1 MKNVIKLLLLLV
13 CLTLL
18 ASAVACNL
26 QTNPSE
32 PHYHKYVDGKCEC
45 GKADINYKPHEH
57 NYVDG
62 KCSCG
67 AIDPN
72 YEPPHEHVYVDGECE
87 CGATDPT
94 YEPPHEHVYVDGR
107 CECGATDPDHET
119 PHEHVWSDWEKN
131 NDNGHIKHCECGA
144 SRTESH
150 RWNDGVIT
158 TPATHTENGVKTYSC
173 TVCGETKTS
182 LLDKTPDHT
191 YTDGKCSC
199 GATDPNYN
207 PPHVHSYVNG
217 KCECGAT
224 DPSYTT
230 MLNALIAKVN
240 SQRTALKTHK
250 GKISKY
256 NSNDPEILLFQQYTA
271 NIGNPSWGVPPTTP
285 TADHPRLLINRSMLP
300 EIRKSLEAGDKQAKA
315 FQTLLASTIT
325 NDCILGA
332 AYDHGTNPTVST
344 NNVHNLEYEYL
355 EIIQAKALGYLA
367 YDNDYY
373 GYQAILYMKNFLK
386 SLDIAKMASDQCRD
400 YGYVML
406 TAALVYDW
414 CYDLLTAE
422 DKVQFIAG
430 VENCL
435 CRGTNQAGKKTEYGF
450 PPSGGSSVS
459 GHASEYIVL
468 RDYLSFAVAIYGDN
482 NSWWN
487 YIGGRVY
494 NDYVPMRN
502 YFYQSGMTPQGTGT
516 YITARFVGDI
526 FSAWILKTATG
537 TNPYVNMEQVLR
549 SCLAYEVTPG
559 RLLGDGDGGLDTVD
573 GFRYMDIAY
582 ISAYL
587 YGDETV
593 LAHADV
599 LLKGKT
605 LSCGVHKRGYM
616 GINNP
621 IYMALT
627 GMCDISPAK
636 DRYADLDLITYNGAP
651 LGDYLVHSSWNSS
664 DAIIIFTRIRER
676 TTGNHDH
683 ADAGTF
689 EIYYK
694 GMLTSDGGSY
704 NNYSAAHTK
713 YFHQATI
720 SHNGLIIYNPGKASE
735 DGGWYSGGQRNVRT
749 SPTDLNAWLTSSQ
762 MKTGTVTGHQ
772 SAYTDESKTKPLY
785 TYSAGDI
792 TAAYSSDTVSYVGRR
807 MLTVFTGDPEFPMAF
822 FVFDDITAKQA
833 SYEKRFLL
841 QISSMNAPTVNNTDK
856 TVVTENGSGRLV
868 LTCLTDE
875 VKLNALGG
883 RNSGAYNASKSQNYL
898 INGRQCV
905 PQSVT
910 TDDKHWGR
918 VEVVYTGS
926 SAASTFMNVLYVTDK
941 GNANY
946 AEIKEITNSQGLE
959 GGVFDGK
966 IAGLFATARG
976 GASGTLSCT
985 TAGSGNLDYYVSGVM
1000 AGEWQVKVNG
1010 NDCGTYTA
1018 TAEGGLLTFTAPAG
1032 NVTLTRNNADEI
1044 MLENFSTTVLDHPKE
1059 VVTVNSIRYSTANTY
1074 ADFYTVKDA
1083 TDDYLRIDTTK
1094 GAQLQAMANLYDALG
1109 GETGVSYRITLAKV
1123 EGEKPLAISF
1133 RLRDGQDGNN
1143 FRDIFT
1149 VDADG
1154 NVLHGGEKKVGQLT
1168 TELTE
1173 FKFFV
1178 NFKTSRIVYY
1188 TADGTPSSVYFEP
1201 LSGAETTLDWLSYMT
1216 KRYFDFQS
1224 VGGSGSIK
1232 IGEIGVYRGNI
1243 FD

>member
-18 ASAVACNL
+18 ASAVACNP

-57 NYVDG
+57 KYVNG

-67 AIDPN
+67 VIDPN

-94 YEPPHEHVYVDGR
+94 YETPHEHVYV
-107 CECGATDPDHET
+107 
-119 PHEHVWSDWEKN
+119 
-131 NDNGHIKHCECGA
+131 
-144 SRTESH
+144 
-150 RWNDGVIT
+150 
-158 TPATHTENGVKTYSC
+158 
-173 TVCGETKTS
+173 
-182 LLDKTPDHT
+182 
-191 YTDGKCSC
+191 DGKCSC
-199 GATDPNYN
+199 GATDQ
-207 PPHVHSYVNG
+207 
-217 KCECGAT
+217 
-224 DPSYTT
+224 SYTT
-230 MLNALIAKVN
+230 MLNELIAKVN

-256 NSNDPEILLFQQYTA
+256 NSSDPEILLFQQYTA

-300 EIRKSLEAGDKQAKA
+300 EIRKSLGAGDKQAKA

-367 YDNDYY
+367 YDNAYY

-406 TAALVYDW
+406 TAAIVYDW

-459 GHASEYIVL
+459 GHASEYIIL

-516 YITARFVGDI
+516 YVTARFVGDI
-526 FSAWILKTATG
+526 YSAWMLKVATG
-537 TNPYVNMEQVLR
+537 ENPYVNMEQVLR

-559 RLLGDGDGGLDTVD
+559 RLLGDGDGGLDTID

-587 YGDETV
+587 YADETV

-599 LLKGKT
+599 LLGGKT

-627 GMCDISPAK
+627 GMCDISPPN

-720 SHNGLIIYNPGKASE
+720 SHNGLIIYNPSKASE
-735 DGGWYSGGQRNVRT
+735 DSGWYSGGQRNVRS

-762 MKTGTVTGHQ
+762 MKTGTITGHE

-883 RNSGAYNASKSQNYL
+883 RNSGAYDASKSQNYL

-941 GNANY
+941 GNSNY

-966 IAGLFATARG
+966 IAGLFAIARG

-985 TAGSGNLDYYVSGVM
+985 TQGSQSLDYYVSGVM

-1010 NDCGTYTA
+1010 QDCGTYTA

-1032 NVTLTRNNADEI
+1032 NLTITRTGGSSGGAVEEDDELKKNQI
-1044 MLENFSTTVLDHPKE
+1044 MLEDFSTTILDHPNE
-1059 VVTVNSIRYSTANTY
+1059 VVTANSIRYSSAN
-1074 ADFYTVKDA
+1074 ADADYYTVKDA
-1083 TDDYLRIDTTK
+1083 TDDYLRIDTTN

-1109 GETGVSYRITLAKV
+1109 GETGVSFRITLAKV
-1123 EGEKPLAISF
+1123 EGEKPLPISF
-1133 RLRDGQDGNN
+1133 RLRDGKSGNN
-1143 FRDIFT
+1143 FRVIFS

-1154 NVLHGGEKKVGQLT
+1154 NVLHGGETKVGQLT

-1201 LSGAETTLDWLSYMT
+1201 LSGAATTLDWLSYIT
-1216 KRYFDFQS
+1216 TRYFDCQA
-1224 VGGSGSIK
+1224 VGASGSIK